1 MIRFY
6 SPLILSRTQNDA
18 RILGS
23 TAVAAGFGGVTGALL
38 ISTWGGPRQRIN
50 GVLRSMIGA
59 GISKIVFGLGRVPQV
74 WLPAQFCSSVNFPI
88 LSSCDTAIWKSKVE
102 PAIQGK
108 VFAAQSQFYLQ
119 VP

>member
-38 ISTWGGPRQRIN
+38 ISTWGNRAN
-50 GVLRSMIGA
+50 ELMVSYA
-59 GISKIVFGLGRVPQV
+59 V
-74 WLPAQFCSSVNFPI
+74 
-88 LSSCDTAIWKSKVE
+88 
-102 PAIQGK
+102 
-108 VFAAQSQFYLQ
+108 
-119 VP
+119 